1 MSSRESTQK
10 EEKRLEIWPFP
21 HAPKWKVSKTMP
33 WVKIMPSVINYL
45 YSLLTSIRMSYTTKI
60 TEKESVTSLVKV
72 QMESLVD
79 V

>member
-45 YSLLTSIRMSYTTKI
+45 YYAHVVNLYETL
-60 TEKESVTSLVKV
+60 
-72 QMESLVD
+72 D
-79 V
+79 